1 MWSEPRRAHAAGV
14 ITYVL
19 QSFHRSGAGSLLLGT
34 LLPVGVILA
43 FDRIPFAILLL
54 LVVAIVVAVVFFVLA
69 TSYLRW
75 LRFSFMIDGET
86 FFVEQGLLF
95 RRTVRL
101 SGQRI
106 QAIDT
111 QANLIFRLLG
121 FVVLNVHT
129 AGKSGA
135 PEVSI
140 PALSIADAEALTQAL
155 RALKTA
161 LRPDLSR
168 ADGEEE
174 LDPDARALEPDV
186 EVAPPPAPE
195 PSTVWILSDRNLV
208 ILASTSEFISPFL
221 QLTGS
226 LFALLFVAGDFL
238 GVSGAI
244 VEGIFLLAI
253 FPTFFV
259 AWFATAVSAALRY
272 WEFSVARRGEELRVE
287 KGLLHRST
295 RTVPFGRIQGVRLV
309 ESLLGQ
315 LIGRFMVSV
324 DSAGVA
330 GSDKGSVEAPSD
342 LGGPTVLHP
351 LLDHQ
356 EVRLFFEKM
365 LPGYTMPRIKKLPR
379 RSLLLYLLRGT
390 LLPLVVAMPIAI
402 LLPYG
407 WLALAAPIALAAFS
421 ALMHHDAGLGT
432 DDSTL
437 VIRRRR
443 IQRTTVL
450 VRRHRIQ
457 ALSVSQGPLQRVM
470 GVASVRVTIASS
482 SLRSAFR
489 VRDIDQA
496 DAWALIEWVR
506 FRSP

>member
-1 MWSEPRRAHAAGV
+1 
-14 ITYVL
+14 VL
-19 QSFHRSGAGSLLLGT
+19 QSFRSGPGSLVVGT
-34 LLPVGVILA
+34 LLPVSVILA
-43 FDRIPFAILLL
+43 FDRIPFEL
-54 LVVAIVVAVVFFVLA
+54 LVLLVIALLILSVLVVLLI
-69 TSYLRW
+69 SYLRW
-75 LRFSFMIDGET
+75 LRFSYMIDGDI
-86 FFVEQGLLF
+86 FFVEQGILF
-95 RRTVRL
+95 RRTTRL

-161 LRPDLSR
+161 SRPDLSQ
-168 ADGEEE
+168 ADGEEK
-174 LDPDARALEPDV
+174 LDPDSRALEPDA

-195 PSTVWILSDRNLV
+195 PSTVWILSDRNLA
-208 ILASTSEFISPFL
+208 ILAATSEFISPFL

-238 GVSGAI
+238 GVSGTI
-244 VEGIFLLAI
+244 VEGVFLLAI

-272 WEFSVARRGEELRVE
+272 WEFSVTRRGEELRVE

-330 GSDKGSVEAPSD
+330 GGDKGGVEAPSD

-390 LLPLVVAMPIAI
+390 LLPLAVTMPIVI

-407 WLALAAPIALAAFS
+407 WLALAAPVALAAFS

-457 ALSVSQGPLQRVM
+457 ALSVSQGPLQRMM

-482 SLRSAFR
+482 SLIPIFS
-489 VRDIDQA
+489 VRDLDET
-496 DAWALIEWVR
+496 DARNLLEWVR

>member
-1 MWSEPRRAHAAGV
+1 MWSEPRRAHPAGV
-14 ITYVL
+14 ITHVL
-19 QSFHRSGAGSLLLGT
+19 QSFRSGPGSLLVGT
-34 LLPVGVILA
+34 LLPVSVILT
-43 FDRIPFAILLL
+43 FDRIPFGL
-54 LVVAIVVAVVFFVLA
+54 LVLLVIALLILSALAIIFI
-69 TSYLRW
+69 SYLRW
-75 LRFSFMIDGET
+75 LRFSFMIDGDV
-86 FFVEQGLLF
+86 FFVEQGILF
-95 RRTVRL
+95 RRTTRL

-111 QANLIFRLLG
+111 QANIIFRLLG

-129 AGKSGA
+129 AGKSA
-135 PEVSI
+135 AAEVSI

-161 LRPDLSR
+161 SQPDASQALSS
-168 ADGEEE
+168 AEPE
-174 LDPDARALEPDV
+174 LDAEAPESDAEATS
-186 EVAPPPAPE
+186 PPASE
-195 PSTVWILSDRNLV
+195 PSTVWILSDRNLA
-208 ILASTSEFISPFL
+208 ILAATSEFISPFL
-221 QLTGS
+221 QLAGS
-226 LFALLFVAGDFL
+226 FIALRVVASDFL
-238 GVSGAI
+238 GIPGAI
-244 VEGIFLLAI
+244 LDRVLLLAI
-253 FPTFFV
+253 VPIFIV

-272 WEFSVARRGEELRVE
+272 WEFSVTRKGEELRVE

-309 ESLLGQ
+309 ESILGQ

-330 GSDKGSVEAPSD
+330 GGETGGRETPGD

-390 LLPLVVAMPIAI
+390 LLPLMIAVPIAI
-402 LLPYG
+402 VLPYG
-407 WLALAAPIALAAFS
+407 WLALAAPVILGAFS
-421 ALMHHDAGLGT
+421 VLAHHDAGLGT
-432 DDSTL
+432 DDATL

-450 VRRHRIQ
+450 IRRHRIQ
-457 ALSVSQGPLQRVM
+457 ALSVSQGPLQRM
-470 GVASVRVTIASS
+470 LGVASVRVTIASS
-482 SLRSAFR
+482 SLIPIFN

-496 DAWALIEWVR
+496 DAWKLIEWVR